1 MYLDSQKISIFC
13 TLQKL
18 YKRKYMLTV
27 NNLSVQFG
35 KRILFDEV
43 NTTFT
48 HGNIYGV
55 IEPMELGNL
64 HSFKIISGE
73 MDPTSGHVHLE
84 TGKRMSV
91 LSQNHNMFDEHTVLE
106 TVIMGTKHYIPSKRK
121 WTSSI

>member
-1 MYLDSQKISIFC
+1 
-13 TLQKL
+13 
-18 YKRKYMLTV
+18 MLTV

-43 NTTFT
+43 NTTL
-48 HGNIYGV
+48 HMV
-55 IEPMELGNL
+55 IFMELSEPMELGNL

-91 LSQNHNMFDEHTVLE
+91 LSPQYV
-106 TVIMGTKHYIPSKRK
+106 
-121 WTSSI
+121 